1 MMPHDVLKIN
11 DKITCLPVIH
21 GSGDFAL
28 AVRQMMLAETFDCL
42 AVPLPPSFQANVE
55 DAIAWLPAPFAVT
68 QAESPT
74 YRTQW
79 SPERDAADAFN
90 EDDDFNDGDEPAH
103 SYVPIDP
110 CQPVIAALRF
120 AMEEHIPRAF
130 IDLETDPWE
139 PISDVLP
146 DAYALKKVS
155 VERFAAAMLP
165 GVRRPDSPQ
174 VAERCTHMGRRL
186 AELEGRYESILLVCS
201 VLEWPWVREAY
212 VEQVSRPVRDE
223 DHSTRS
229 PDLFHDTT
237 IYKPDEDT
245 LIFMLGELPFIT
257 SLYERARSEL
267 EDDEN
272 LSIDGVKELLIAA
285 RRTYLEE
292 FRGRSRRITPALL
305 KSTLRYI
312 RNLTLLDRRFSPDL
326 YSIVMAAKQVLG
338 DQYARHV
345 AEQARE
351 YRGTGLQTCSSGD
364 EHVSNRSGD
373 LFNEAIK
380 FGIGRARLPDGEVVL
395 MKNRLPGPPMQWR
408 SLELK
413 RRPERID
420 RERWTMQWNPFRQCS
435 WPPEDELI
443 ENFRTHVAQRAMEI
457 MGADL
462 VRTEKFTTSVMDG
475 IDIRDT
481 LRNWHTGDIYVKN
494 IPPAHG
500 TLDCVVML
508 FDSPA
513 DPRDY
518 PWRTT
523 WYAEHQNESTLA
535 FFATNF
541 GEEVVGPGIALAT
554 YGGAI
559 FLFPPLSIPDIWTDP
574 ALDFTDT
581 LEQRIIAAACMHSN
595 SRHIALLS
603 LRRPAWAI
611 DGWRSGTASGWC
623 MYRWDS
629 LAIRPFS
636 NYGWCMCSTGTRCG
650 VLRRTLFARLDE
662 LDHKGHRGAQ
672 RES

>member
-1 MMPHDVLKIN
+1 MTDALRFS

-28 AVRQMMLAETFDCL
+28 AVRHKMLSQRFDCL
-42 AVPLPPSFQANVE
+42 AVPLPESFQVNVE
-55 DAIAWLPAPFAVT
+55 AAIGQLPTPAVVT
-68 QAESPT
+68 QAEAPR
-74 YRTQW
+74 YRTEW
-79 SPERDAADAFN
+79 TPDFDDEEEDCNDA
-90 EDDDFNDGDEPAH
+90 DETAH

-120 AMEEHIPRAF
+120 ALGEHMPRAF
-130 IDLETDPWE
+130 IDLETARWQPE
-139 PISDVLP
+139 SNVLP

-165 GVRRPDSPQ
+165 AVARPQSQQ
-174 VAERCTHMGRRL
+174 VADRCQHMGRRL
-186 AELEGRYESILLVCS
+186 AELEENYESILLVCS
-201 VLEWPWVREAY
+201 VLEWPWIREAY
-212 VEQVSRPVRDE
+212 QNAGSDEGHRPEHDAVEE
-223 DHSTRS
+223 
-229 PDLFHDTT
+229 TT
-237 IYKPDEDT
+237 TYGVQPQT
-245 LIFMLGELPFIT
+245 LMFMLGELPFVT
-257 SLYERARSEL
+257 ALYERARVEL

-272 LSIDGVKELLIAA
+272 LSIDGIKELLIAA
-285 RRTYLEE
+285 RRTYLDE
-292 FRGRSRRITPALL
+292 FRGRARKITPALL
-305 KSTLRYI
+305 KTTLRYI

-326 YSIVMAAKQVLG
+326 YSIVIGAKQVLG
-338 DQYARHV
+338 DQFARHV

-351 YRGTGLQTCSSGD
+351 YSYQAESHD
-364 EHVSNRSGD
+364 EEIR
-373 LFNEAIK
+373 FA
-380 FGIGRARLPDGEVVL
+380 IGRAELTDGDVVT
-395 MKNRLPGPPMQWR
+395 MKSRLPGPPVEWR
-408 SLELK
+408 SCDLQ
-413 RRPERID
+413 RRPEKVESDKWR
-420 RERWTMQWNPFRQCS
+420 MQWNPFRQCS

-443 ENFRTHVAQRAMEI
+443 ENFRTHVAQRALEI

-541 GEEVVGPGIALAT
+541 GDEIVGPGIAQAT
-554 YGGAI
+554 YGGAL
-559 FLFPPLSIPDIWTDP
+559 FLFPPMSIADIWTDEG
-574 ALDFTDT
+574 LDFTDT
-581 LEQRIIAAACMHSN
+581 LEERLLAAACVHSN

-603 LRRPAWAI
+603 PAAPGIAWRRMAKRHGKRLVHIPLAQFSDAAVQQLRI
-611 DGWRSGTASGWC
+611 VHVLNGHEVRSFA
-623 MYRWDS
+623 
-629 LAIRPFS
+629 AHFIRK
-636 NYGWCMCSTGTRCG
+636 
-650 VLRRTLFARLDE
+650 A
-662 LDHKGHRGAQ
+662 
-672 RES
+672 